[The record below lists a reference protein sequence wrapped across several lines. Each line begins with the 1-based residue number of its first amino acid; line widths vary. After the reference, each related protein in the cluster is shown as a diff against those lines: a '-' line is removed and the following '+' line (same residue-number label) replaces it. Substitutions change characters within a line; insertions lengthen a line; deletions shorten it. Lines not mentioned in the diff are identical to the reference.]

1 MLDWFDSY
9 LGCITITGIFSL
21 GTSSPFIITSQ
32 VECKKRSS
40 SFFSVPTI
48 VPGKYH
54 SCCYQSSP
62 LSSGYEHTEVYR
74 HAHARTYDNT
84 HDRMVGSRHTQR
96 CTDGDDSASPA
107 SSCSV
112 AVATHR
118 ARPLLCNRMERKME
132 ENTVRDVE
140 TGSETGGEDA
150 LVGNVNKMMVSPP
163 GYSGAPR
170 KGHLVFDAC
179 FESGNLGRVDYISE
193 FEFDLFIRPDTCNP
207 RFRVWFNFTV
217 ENVRETQRVIFN
229 VVNFSKTKSLY
240 RDGMSPVVKSTSR
253 PKWQRLPAKNVY
265 YYRCPDHRRNYVM
278 SFAFCFDREDD
289 VYQFAYCYPYTYSR
303 LQHYLASLDR
313 RNLPYLQR
321 EQLGLSVQQRRLD
334 LLTITNSDHHQSP
347 ERGKKL
353 VFLTARV
360 HPGESPASFICQG
373 VIDFLVSQHPVAQIL
388 RDHVIFKIVPMLNP
402 DGVYLGNYRCSL
414 MGFDLNR
421 HWQDPSPWAH
431 PTLHAV
437 KQLIVQMNQDPR
449 VSLEFYI
456 DVHAHSTMLNG
467 FMYGN
472 VFEDEERVHRQAVF
486 PRLLCQNAPDFSFSN
501 TSFNRDVVKAGTG
514 RRFLGGLL
522 DDTSYCYTLEVSFYS
537 YMTAGSTAPVPY
549 TEETWAL
556 VLSYFCMSSNPLCVC
571 ERELLICHF
580 LVT

>member
-1 MLDWFDSY
+1 M
-9 LGCITITGIFSL
+9 
-21 GTSSPFIITSQ
+21 
-32 VECKKRSS
+32 R
-40 SFFSVPTI
+40 
-48 VPGKYH
+48 
-54 SCCYQSSP
+54 
-62 LSSGYEHTEVYR
+62 
-74 HAHARTYDNT
+74 
-84 HDRMVGSRHTQR
+84 
-96 CTDGDDSASPA
+96 SASRAPPA
-107 SSCSV
+107 LRGK
-112 AVATHR
+112 A
-118 ARPLLCNRMERKME
+118 ERKME
-132 ENTVRDVE
+132 EKSRDLDA
-140 TGSETGGEDA
+140 GSEAGGDDA
-150 LVGNVNKMMVSPP
+150 LVGNVSKLTVTPP
-163 GYSGAPR
+163 GHTGAPR
-170 KGHLVFDAC
+170 KGHLTFDAC

-217 ENVRETQRVIFN
+217 EHIRETQRVIFN
-229 VVNFSKTKSLY
+229 IVNFSKTKSLY
-240 RDGMSPVVKSTSR
+240 RDGMAPVVKSTSR
-253 PKWQRLPAKNVY
+253 PKWQRLPSKNVY

-303 LQHYLASLDR
+303 LQHHLASLEH
-313 RNLPYLQR
+313 RNLEYLKR

-334 LLTITNSDHHQSP
+334 LLTITSPANLNP
-347 ERGKKL
+347 EREKRV

-373 VIDFLVSQHPVAQIL
+373 VIDFLVSQHPVAQVL
-388 RDHVIFKIVPMLNP
+388 RDHVVFKIVPMLNP

-437 KQLIVQMNQDPR
+437 KQLIVQMNQDPK

-456 DVHAHSTMLNG
+456 DVHSHSTMMNG

-472 VFEDEERVHRQAVF
+472 VFEEEGRVQRQAVF
-486 PRLLCQNAPDFSFSN
+486 PRLLCHNAPDFSLSS

-537 YMTAGSTAPVPY
+537 YVTAGSATPVPY
-549 TEETWAL
+549 TEDGYMKLGRNVARTFL
-556 VLSYFCMSSNPLCVC
+556 DYYKLSSLAEENK
-571 ERELLICHF
+571 
-580 LVT
+580 